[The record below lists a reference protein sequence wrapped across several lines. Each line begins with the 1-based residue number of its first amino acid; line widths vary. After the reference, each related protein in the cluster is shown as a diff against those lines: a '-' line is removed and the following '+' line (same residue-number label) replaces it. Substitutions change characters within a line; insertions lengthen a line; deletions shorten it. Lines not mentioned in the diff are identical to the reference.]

1 MEQSLRGGAGAGD
14 TPPGVEPRTVA
25 RTRTSDDPPAGTP
38 LTDAPDGNP
47 PAEDSPGA
55 PSAAGAPTGSAADEA
70 PELPSRRVVRR
81 IMVGLV
87 LAMLTSML
95 TNSIVGT
102 ALPTIMGEL
111 GGQDRLA
118 WVATAAL
125 LTMTASTPVWGKLS
139 DVWGRKLLFQLA
151 LGIFIVASVA
161 AGLAQ
166 DINWLIAARALQGL
180 GVGGLATL
188 PNIILGDVVP
198 PRERGRY
205 SGLIGMVF
213 GVSTVLGPLVGG
225 FLVDSP
231 LGWRWCF
238 LITVPLALFAF
249 VVIQFM
255 FTMPFVPRRDAPVD
269 WLGAGLIFSA
279 ASTVI
284 VLLSLGGTQ
293 FPWNSPLSY
302 ALGAGALLLTAA
314 AVVVER
320 RAREPIIPARLFG
333 DRTFVLS
340 SLGSACVGMMMFGLI
355 IYMPQ
360 YLQMVHGMTPTV
372 SGLMTLPLVAS
383 FLLTSIGSGYAVGGS
398 GRWKAYPVTGMAL
411 CLFGFAALSLAYL
424 DTGLTTVVAGQVM
437 VGLGLGLCM
446 QILLLATQSA
456 LPLADMATGTA
467 SVVFFRNLGGA
478 TGVAAFGAVMVGRL
492 NGELAQASAD
502 ARAQVAADAAA
513 GTDSGARELSV
524 GLSEAAEA
532 AQGSPELVHSLP
544 EPVREVVVGAF
555 DHAMQGVFLAG
566 IPIAV
571 IGLVTVVFM
580 RGVPLSGG
588 SAAKR

>member
-1 MEQSLRGGAGAGD
+1 MGPDSSD
-14 TPPGVEPRTVA
+14 HPTTP
-25 RTRTSDDPPAGTP
+25 
-38 LTDAPDGNP
+38 
-47 PAEDSPGA
+47 DSPA
-55 PSAAGAPTGSAADEA
+55 APVPPVPPSAALDDTADTADDAPA
-70 PELPSRRVVRR
+70 LPPRRVVHR

-118 WVATAAL
+118 WVATSAL

-139 DVWGRKLLFQLA
+139 DIWGRKLLFQIA

-166 DINWLIAARALQGL
+166 DINSLIAARALQGL

-188 PNIILGDVVP
+188 PNIILGDVVS

-238 LITVPLALFAF
+238 LITVPLAVVAFA
-249 VVIQFM
+249 VIQFM
-255 FTMPFVPRRDAPVD
+255 FNMPFVPRRDAPVD
-269 WLGAGLIFSA
+269 WGGAGLIFSA

-293 FPWNSPLSY
+293 IPWNSPLAY
-302 ALGAGALLLTAA
+302 ALGAAAVLLTLA

-320 RAREPIIPARLFG
+320 RAKEPIIPARLFR
-333 DRTFVLS
+333 DRTFVLA
-340 SLGSACVGMMMFGLI
+340 SLGSVCVGMMMFGLI

-372 SGLMTLPLVAS
+372 SGMMTLPLVAS
-383 FLLTSIGSGYAVGGS
+383 FLVTSIGSGYAVSGD
-398 GRWKAYPVTGMAL
+398 GRWKAYTVIGML
-411 CLFGFAALSLAYL
+411 VCVVGFVVLSQAHL
-424 DTGLTTVVAGQVM
+424 DPGLTAVVAGQAL
-437 VGLGLGLCM
+437 VGLGFGLNM
-446 QILLLATQSA
+446 QLLLLATQSS
-456 LPLADMATGTA
+456 LPVADLASGTA

-492 NGELAQASAD
+492 NTELAQAAT
-502 ARAQVAADAAA
+502 AAQAQGAADAEA
-513 GTDSGARELSV
+513 GVDSGAAELSV
-524 GLSEAAEA
+524 GLADAAEA
-532 AQGSPELVHSLP
+532 AQGSPELVHALP
-544 EPVREVVVGAF
+544 GPVRDVVVGAF
-555 DHAMQGVFLAG
+555 DHAMQGVFTAG
-566 IPIAV
+566 VPIAV
-571 IGLVTVVFM
+571 LGVVAVACM
-580 RGVPLSGG
+580 KGVPLRGG
-588 SAAKR
+588 GKEKAPRTGRKARRSRRARG

>member
-1 MEQSLRGGAGAGD
+1 MEQSLRGKSE
-14 TPPGVEPRTVA
+14 TREPVPEA
-25 RTRTSDDPPAGTP
+25 K
-38 LTDAPDGNP
+38 
-47 PAEDSPGA
+47 
-55 PSAAGAPTGSAADEA
+55 PSADPAATPTTG
-70 PELPSRRVVRR
+70 PVPNYPPRRVVRR

-95 TNSIVGT
+95 TNSIIGT

-139 DVWGRKLLFQLA
+139 DLWGRKLLFQIA
-151 LGIFIVASVA
+151 LGVFIVASLA
-161 AGLAQ
+161 AGFAQ

-188 PNIILGDVVP
+188 PNIILGDVVS

-238 LITVPLALFAF
+238 LITVPLAVVAF
-249 VVIQFM
+249 IVVQFM
-255 FTMPFVPRRDAPVD
+255 FRMPFAPRRKAPVD
-269 WLGAGLIFSA
+269 WLGASLIFSA
-279 ASTVI
+279 ASTMI

-293 FPWNSPLSY
+293 IPWNSPIAY
-302 ALGAGALLLTAA
+302 VMGVGAVLLIVTAIL
-314 AVVVER
+314 VER
-320 RAREPIIPARLFG
+320 RATEPIIPTRLFR
-333 DRTFVLS
+333 DRTFVLAS
-340 SLGSACVGMMMFGLI
+340 AGSVTVGMMMFGLI

-360 YLQMVHGMTPTV
+360 YLQFVHGMSPTV
-372 SGLMTLPLVAS
+372 SGLMTLPLVGS
-383 FLLTSIGSGYAVGGS
+383 FLTTSIGSGYAISGT
-398 GRWKAYPVTGMAL
+398 GRWKAYPVVGMAL
-411 CLFGFAALSLAYL
+411 CVLGFTMLSLAQV
-424 DTGLTTVVAGQVM
+424 DPGLTTIVVGQM
-437 VGLGLGLCM
+437 LVGLGFGLNM

-456 LPLADMATGTA
+456 LPLRDMASGTA
-467 SVVFFRNLGGA
+467 TVTFFRNLGGA
-478 TGVAAFGAVMVGRL
+478 MGVAAFGAVMAGRL
-492 NGELAQASAD
+492 NSELAMASIAAREAMD
-502 ARAQVAADAAA
+502 TDRAQGV
-513 GTDSGARELSV
+513 DSGAEELSI
-524 GLSEAAEA
+524 GLEQAAES

-544 EPVREVVVGAF
+544 EPVREVIVGAF
-555 DHAMQGVFLAG
+555 DHAMQGVFVAG

-571 IGLVTVVFM
+571 LGLISVSFM
-580 RGVPLSGG
+580 KGVPLRGG
-588 SAAKR
+588 DPKRRER

>member
-1 MEQSLRGGAGAGD
+1 
-14 TPPGVEPRTVA
+14 
-25 RTRTSDDPPAGTP
+25 
-38 LTDAPDGNP
+38 
-47 PAEDSPGA
+47 
-55 PSAAGAPTGSAADEA
+55 
-70 PELPSRRVVRR
+70 
-81 IMVGLV
+81 MVGLV

-118 WVATAAL
+118 WVATSAL

-139 DVWGRKLLFQLA
+139 DIWGRKLLFQVA

-188 PNIILGDVVP
+188 PNIILGDVVS

-238 LITVPLALFAF
+238 LITVPLAVVAF
-249 VVIQFM
+249 VVIQFL
-255 FTMPFVPRRDAPVD
+255 FNMPFVPRRDAPVD
-269 WLGAGLIFSA
+269 WAGAGLIFSS

-293 FPWNSPLSY
+293 IAWNSPLAY
-302 ALGAGALLLTAA
+302 ALGAAAVLLTLA
-314 AVVVER
+314 AVFVER
-320 RAREPIIPARLFG
+320 RAKEPIIPARLFR
-333 DRTFVLS
+333 DRTFVLA
-340 SLGSACVGMMMFGLI
+340 SLGSVCVGMMMFGLI

-360 YLQMVHGMTPTV
+360 YLQMVHGMSPTV
-372 SGLMTLPLVAS
+372 SGMMTLPLVAS
-383 FLLTSIGSGYAVGGS
+383 FLLTSIGSGYAVSGS
-398 GRWKAYPVTGMAL
+398 GRWKAYPVVGMLLCVVGFVAL
-411 CLFGFAALSLAYL
+411 GQAHL
-424 DTGLTTVVAGQVM
+424 DPGLTTVVVGQAL
-437 VGLGLGLCM
+437 VGLGFGLNM
-446 QILLLATQSA
+446 QLLLLATQSS
-456 LPLADMATGTA
+456 LPVADMASGTA

-492 NGELAQASAD
+492 NTELAQAAAA
-502 ARAQVAADAAA
+502 ARAQGAADAEA
-513 GTDSGARELSV
+513 GVESGAAELSV
-524 GLSEAAEA
+524 GLADAAEA
-532 AQGSPELVHSLP
+532 AQGSPDLVHALP
-544 EPVREVVVGAF
+544 EPVRDVIVSAF
-555 DHAMQGVFLAG
+555 DHAMQGVFTAG
-566 IPIAV
+566 VPIALL
-571 IGLVTVVFM
+571 GLVAVAFM
-580 RGVPLSGG
+580 RGVPLRGG
-588 SAAKR
+588 AQAKAPKAARKARRTRR

>member
-1 MEQSLRGGAGAGD
+1 MTGPDSSDHPTTG
-14 TPPGVEPRTVA
+14 TPDASAVRTAPSPAVAPEPPA
-25 RTRTSDDPPAGTP
+25 DDDPA
-38 LTDAPDGNP
+38 LP
-47 PAEDSPGA
+47 PK
-55 PSAAGAPTGSAADEA
+55 
-70 PELPSRRVVRR
+70 RVVHR

-139 DVWGRKLLFQLA
+139 DLWGRKLLFQVA

-188 PNIILGDVVP
+188 PNIILGDVVS

-238 LITVPLALFAF
+238 LITVPLAVVAF
-249 VVIQFM
+249 VVIQFL

-269 WLGAGLIFSA
+269 WAGAGLIFSA

-293 FPWNSPLSY
+293 IAWNSPLSY
-302 ALGAGALLLTAA
+302 ALGAAAVLLTAG
-314 AVVVER
+314 AVLVER
-320 RAREPIIPARLFG
+320 RAREPIIPARLFR
-333 DRTFVLS
+333 DRTFVLA
-340 SLGSACVGMMMFGLI
+340 SLGSVCVGMMMFGLI

-360 YLQMVHGMTPTV
+360 YLQMVHGMSPTV

-383 FLLTSIGSGYAVGGS
+383 FLFTSIGSGYAVSGS
-398 GRWKAYPVTGMAL
+398 GRWKAYPVVGMLL
-411 CLFGFAALSLAYL
+411 CVIGFLALSQAHL
-424 DTGLTTVVAGQVM
+424 DPGLTTVVVGQAL
-437 VGLGLGLCM
+437 VGLGFGLNM
-446 QILLLATQSA
+446 QLLLLATQSS
-456 LPLADMATGTA
+456 LPVADMASGTA

-492 NGELAQASAD
+492 DTELAEAAAA
-502 ARAQVAADAAA
+502 ARAQGAADAEA
-513 GTDSGARELSV
+513 GVESGASELSV
-524 GLSEAAEA
+524 GLADAAEA
-532 AQGSPELVHSLP
+532 AQGSPELVHALP
-544 EPVREVVVGAF
+544 EPVRDVVVTAF
-555 DHAMQGVFLAG
+555 DHAMQGVFTAG
-566 IPIAV
+566 VPIAV
-571 IGLVTVVFM
+571 LGLVAVAFM
-580 RGVPLSGG
+580 RGVPLRGG
-588 SAAKR
+588 RAKAPKPARKARRART

>member
-1 MEQSLRGGAGAGD
+1 
-14 TPPGVEPRTVA
+14 
-25 RTRTSDDPPAGTP
+25 
-38 LTDAPDGNP
+38 
-47 PAEDSPGA
+47 
-55 PSAAGAPTGSAADEA
+55 
-70 PELPSRRVVRR
+70 
-81 IMVGLV
+81 MVGLV

-139 DVWGRKLLFQLA
+139 DIWGRKLLFQLA
-151 LGIFIVASVA
+151 LLVFIVASVA

-188 PNIILGDVVP
+188 PNIILGDVVT

-238 LITVPLALFAF
+238 LITVPLAVFAF

-269 WLGAGLIFSA
+269 WLGAGLVFGA

-293 FPWNSPLSY
+293 IPWNSSLSY
-302 ALGAGALLLTAA
+302 ALGAAAVLLTAA

-333 DRTFVLS
+333 DRTFVLA
-340 SLGSACVGMMMFGLI
+340 SLGSVCVGMMMFGLI
-355 IYMPQ
+355 IYTPQ

-383 FLLTSIGSGYAVGGS
+383 FLTTSIGSGYAVGGS
-398 GRWKAYPVTGMAL
+398 GRWKAYPVVGMAL
-411 CLFGFAALSLAYL
+411 CLVGFTALGQAHL
-424 DTGLTTVVAGQVM
+424 DPGLTTVVAGQVM
-437 VGLGLGLCM
+437 AGLGFGLCM

-456 LPLADMATGTA
+456 LPVSDMAAGTA

-492 NGELAQASAD
+492 DSALAQASAD
-502 ARAQVAADAAA
+502 ARARAAADAGA
-513 GTDSGARELSV
+513 GVDSGAAELSV
-524 GLSEAAEA
+524 GLADAAES

-544 EPVREVVVGAF
+544 GPVRDVIVGAF

-566 IPIAV
+566 IPIAA

-580 RGVPLSGG
+580 RGTPLRGG
-588 SAAKR
+588 PRGGR

>member
-1 MEQSLRGGAGAGD
+1 MRGGAGAGD
-14 TPPGVEPRTVA
+14 TPPGVEPRAVA
-25 RTRTSDDPPAGTP
+25 RTRTCGDPLTETP
-38 LTDAPDGNP
+38 LTDAPPGDV
-47 PAEDSPGA
+47 PAGDAPGDA
-55 PSAAGAPTGSAADEA
+55 PAADVPAVPAADEA

-139 DVWGRKLLFQLA
+139 DIWGRKLLFQLA

-302 ALGAGALLLTAA
+302 ALGAGAALLTAA

-398 GRWKAYPVTGMAL
+398 GRWKAYPVAGMAL

-424 DTGLTTVVAGQVM
+424 DTGLTTVVAGQMM

-456 LPLADMATGTA
+456 LPLSDMATGTA

-524 GLSEAAEA
+524 GLSGAAEA

-544 EPVREVVVGAF
+544 EPVRDVVVGAF

>member
-1 MEQSLRGGAGAGD
+1 MKYSLRRRAELRD
-14 TPPGVEPRTVA
+14 PPADAASDPAVRAE
-25 RTRTSDDPPAGTP
+25 TSDDPSINTVKP
-38 LTDAPDGNP
+38 LKNPVPDV
-47 PAEDSPGA
+47 SA
-55 PSAAGAPTGSAADEA
+55 PSTSAPTIPTEQSDTPA
-70 PELPSRRVVRR
+70 LPSRRAVRR
-81 IMVGLV
+81 IMFGLV

-139 DVWGRKLLFQLA
+139 DVWGRKLLFQIA
-151 LGIFIVASVA
+151 LVIFIVASIA

-188 PNIILGDVVP
+188 PNIILGDVVA

-279 ASTVI
+279 ASTAI

-293 FPWNSPLSY
+293 FAWNSPPSY
-302 ALGAGALLLTAA
+302 LLGGAAVLLTAA

-333 DRTFVLS
+333 DRTFVLASLS
-340 SLGSACVGMMMFGLI
+340 SICVGMMMFGLI

-372 SGLMTLPLVAS
+372 SGMMTLPLVAS
-383 FLLTSIGSGYAVGGS
+383 FLTTSIGSGYAVGGS
-398 GRWKAYPVTGMAL
+398 GRWKAYPVVGMLL
-411 CLFGFAALSLAYL
+411 CSIGFVSLSQAHL
-424 DTGLTTVVAGQVM
+424 DPGMTTVIVGQVL
-437 VGLGLGLCM
+437 VGLGFGLCM
-446 QILLLATQSA
+446 QILLLATQSS
-456 LPLADMATGTA
+456 LPVRDMAAGTA

-492 NGELAQASAD
+492 NTRLGEAAAQ
-502 ARAQVAADAAA
+502 ARAQMTQDAEA
-513 GTDSGARELSV
+513 GVDSGARELSI
-524 GLSEAAEA
+524 GLSQAAES
-532 AQGSPELVHSLP
+532 AQGSPELVHALP
-544 EPVREVVVGAF
+544 APIREVVVGAF

-566 IPIAV
+566 VPIAV
-571 IGLVTVVFM
+571 IGLITVLFM
-580 RGVPLSGG
+580 KGVPLRGG
-588 SAAKR
+588 SGKEARR

>member
-1 MEQSLRGGAGAGD
+1 MEQSLRGGAGTGD
-14 TPPGVEPRTVA
+14 TPPGVEPRAVA
-25 RTRTSDDPPAGTP
+25 RTRTSDDPPTETT
-38 LTDAPDGNP
+38 LTEAPNGSA
-47 PAEDSPGA
+47 PAEDA
-55 PSAAGAPTGSAADEA
+55 PEASSAADAPAGSAADGA

-424 DTGLTTVVAGQVM
+424 DTGLTTVVAGQAM

-502 ARAQVAADAAA
+502 ARARVAADAAA

-524 GLSEAAEA
+524 GLSEAAKA

>member
-1 MEQSLRGGAGAGD
+1 MEQSVQGTSTARG
-14 TPPGVEPRTVA
+14 
-25 RTRTSDDPPAGTP
+25 S
-38 LTDAPDGNP
+38 
-47 PAEDSPGA
+47 SPGTA
-55 PSAAGAPTGSAADEA
+55 PQDLTAPGPL
-70 PELPSRRVVRR
+70 PEPATEYPPRQVVRR

-95 TNSIVGT
+95 TNSIIGT

-139 DVWGRKLLFQLA
+139 DIWGRKLLFQIA
-151 LGIFIVASVA
+151 LGVFIVASLA
-161 AGLAQ
+161 AGFAQ

-188 PNIILGDVVP
+188 PNIILGDVVS

-238 LITVPLALFAF
+238 LITVPLAVVAF
-249 VVIQFM
+249 GVIQFM
-255 FTMPFVPRRDAPVD
+255 FRMPFTPRHRPTVD

-293 FPWNSPLSY
+293 IPWNSAPAY
-302 ALGAGALLLTAA
+302 AMGAASVLLTVA
-314 AVVVER
+314 AVLVER
-320 RAREPIIPARLFG
+320 RAKEPIIPTRLFR
-333 DRTFVLS
+333 DRTFVLAS
-340 SLGSACVGMMMFGLI
+340 AGSVTVGMMMFGLI

-360 YLQMVHGMTPTV
+360 FLQMVHGMTPTV

-383 FLLTSIGSGYAVGGS
+383 FLLTSIGSGFAISGT
-398 GRWKAYPVTGMAL
+398 GRWKAYPVVGMVL
-411 CLFGFAALSLAYL
+411 CVVGFVVLSLTQF
-424 DTGLTTVVAGQVM
+424 DTGLTTVVVGQM
-437 VGLGLGLCM
+437 LVGLGFGLNM
-446 QILLLATQSA
+446 QILLLATQSS
-456 LPLADMATGTA
+456 LPVRDMASGTA
-467 SVVFFRNLGGA
+467 SVTFFRNLGGA
-478 TGVAAFGAVMVGRL
+478 MGVAAFGAVMVSRL
-492 NGELAQASAD
+492 NAELATAAT
-502 ARAQVAADAAA
+502 AAQEALVVDTAN
-513 GTDSGARELSV
+513 GTDSGARELTV
-524 GLSEAAEA
+524 GLEQAAES
-532 AQGSPELVHSLP
+532 AQRSPELVHSLP
-544 EPVREVVVGAF
+544 GPVRDVVVGAF
-555 DHAMQGVFLAG
+555 DHAMQGVFVAG
-566 IPIAV
+566 IPIAAL
-571 IGLVTVVFM
+571 GLIAVSFM
-580 RGVPLSGG
+580 KGVPLRGG
-588 SAAKR
+588 GPKRARSADAAEK

>member
-1 MEQSLRGGAGAGD
+1 MEQSVQGTSTTRG
-14 TPPGVEPRTVA
+14 
-25 RTRTSDDPPAGTP
+25 S
-38 LTDAPDGNP
+38 
-47 PAEDSPGA
+47 SPGTASPQDLPA
-55 PSAAGAPTGSAADEA
+55 PAPL
-70 PELPSRRVVRR
+70 PEPTPEYPSRPVVRR

-95 TNSIVGT
+95 TNSIIGT

-139 DVWGRKLLFQLA
+139 DIWGRKLLFQIA
-151 LGIFIVASVA
+151 LGIFIVASLA
-161 AGLAQ
+161 AGFAQ

-188 PNIILGDVVP
+188 PNIILGDVVS

-238 LITVPLALFAF
+238 LITVPLAVVAF
-249 VVIQFM
+249 GVIQFM
-255 FTMPFVPRRDAPVD
+255 FRMPFTPRHRPTVD

-293 FPWNSPLSY
+293 IPWNSVPAY
-302 ALGAGALLLTAA
+302 AMGAA
-314 AVVVER
+314 AVLLTVAAVLVER
-320 RAREPIIPARLFG
+320 RAKEPIIPTRLFR
-333 DRTFVLS
+333 DRTFVLAS
-340 SLGSACVGMMMFGLI
+340 AGSVTVGMMMFGLI

-360 YLQMVHGMTPTV
+360 YLQMVHGMSPTV

-383 FLLTSIGSGYAVGGS
+383 FLLTSIGSGFAISGT
-398 GRWKAYPVTGMAL
+398 GRWKVYPVVGMAL
-411 CLFGFAALSLAYL
+411 CVIGFTVLSLAQF
-424 DTGLTTVVAGQVM
+424 DPGLTTVVVGQM
-437 VGLGLGLCM
+437 LVGLGFGLNM

-456 LPLADMATGTA
+456 LPVRDMASGTA
-467 SVVFFRNLGGA
+467 SVTFFRNLGGA
-478 TGVAAFGAVMVGRL
+478 MGVAAFGAVMVSRL
-492 NGELAQASAD
+492 NAELASA
-502 ARAQVAADAAA
+502 ATSAQEALALDTAN
-513 GTDSGARELSV
+513 GTDSGARELTV
-524 GLSEAAEA
+524 GLEQAAES

-544 EPVREVVVGAF
+544 GPVRDVVVGAF
-555 DHAMQGVFLAG
+555 DHAMQGVFVAG
-566 IPIAV
+566 VPIAV
-571 IGLVTVVFM
+571 LGLVAVSFM
-580 RGVPLSGG
+580 KGVPLRGG
-588 SAAKR
+588 GPKRAPRAQR

>member
-1 MEQSLRGGAGAGD
+1 
-14 TPPGVEPRTVA
+14 
-25 RTRTSDDPPAGTP
+25 
-38 LTDAPDGNP
+38 
-47 PAEDSPGA
+47 
-55 PSAAGAPTGSAADEA
+55 
-70 PELPSRRVVRR
+70 
-81 IMVGLV
+81 MVGLV

-118 WVATAAL
+118 WVATASL

-139 DVWGRKLLFQLA
+139 DIWGRKPLFQVA
-151 LGIFIVASVA
+151 LGIFIAASIA

-166 DINWLIAARALQGL
+166 SINWLIAARALQGL
-180 GVGGLATL
+180 GIGGLATL
-188 PNIILGDVVP
+188 PNIILGDVVS

-238 LITVPLALFAF
+238 LITVPLAVFAF

-255 FTMPFVPRRDAPVD
+255 FTMPFAPRRDAPVD
-269 WLGAGLIFSA
+269 YAGAALIFGA
-279 ASTVI
+279 ASTTI

-293 FPWNSPLSY
+293 IAWTSPL
-302 ALGAGALLLTAA
+302 AIGLGAAAVLLTAG
-314 AVVVER
+314 AVLVER
-320 RAREPIIPARLFG
+320 RVREAIIPARLFR

-340 SLGSACVGMMMFGLI
+340 SAASVCVGMMMFGLI

-360 YLQMVHGMTPTV
+360 YLQMVHGMSPTA
-372 SGLMTLPLVAS
+372 SGMMTLPLVVA
-383 FLLTSIGSGYAVGGS
+383 FLVTSIGSGYAVSGN
-398 GRWKAYPVTGMAL
+398 GRWKAYSVVGMVLCVIGFVLLAQAHAVPGLAPVVVGQAL
-411 CLFGFAALSLAYL
+411 
-424 DTGLTTVVAGQVM
+424 
-437 VGLGLGLCM
+437 VGLGFGLNM
-446 QILLLATQSA
+446 QLLLLATQSS
-456 LPLADMATGTA
+456 LPTADMAAGTA

-492 NGELAQASAD
+492 NGEMAAAVAA
-502 ARAQVAADAAA
+502 ARERAVADAAA
-513 GTDSGARELSV
+513 GTDSGAAELSEQLA
-524 GLSEAAEA
+524 GAGRA
-532 AQGSPELVHSLP
+532 AQGSPELVHTLP
-544 EPVREVVVGAF
+544 GPVRDVITGAF

-566 IPIAV
+566 MPIAV
-571 IGLVTVVFM
+571 LGLIAVSFI
-580 RGVPLSGG
+580 RGVPLRSGSSPKG
-588 SAAKR
+588 R

>member
-1 MEQSLRGGAGAGD
+1 
-14 TPPGVEPRTVA
+14 
-25 RTRTSDDPPAGTP
+25 
-38 LTDAPDGNP
+38 
-47 PAEDSPGA
+47 
-55 PSAAGAPTGSAADEA
+55 
-70 PELPSRRVVRR
+70 VVRR

-139 DVWGRKLLFQLA
+139 DIWGRKLLFQLA

-398 GRWKAYPVTGMAL
+398 GRWKAYPVAGMAL

-424 DTGLTTVVAGQVM
+424 DTGLTTVVAGQMM

-456 LPLADMATGTA
+456 LPLSDMATGTA

>member
-1 MEQSLRGGAGAGD
+1 MKYSLRRRAELRD
-14 TPPGVEPRTVA
+14 PPADAASDPAVRAE
-25 RTRTSDDPPAGTP
+25 TSDDPSINTVKP
-38 LTDAPDGNP
+38 LKNPVPDV
-47 PAEDSPGA
+47 SA
-55 PSAAGAPTGSAADEA
+55 PSTSAPTTPTEQSDIPA
-70 PELPSRRVVRR
+70 LPSRRAVRR
-81 IMVGLV
+81 IMFGLV

-139 DVWGRKLLFQLA
+139 DVWGRKLLFQIA
-151 LGIFIVASVA
+151 LVIFIVASIA

-188 PNIILGDVVP
+188 PNIILGDVVA

-279 ASTVI
+279 ASTAI

-293 FPWNSPLSY
+293 FAWNSPPSY
-302 ALGAGALLLTAA
+302 LLGGAAVLLTAA

-333 DRTFVLS
+333 DRTFVLASLS
-340 SLGSACVGMMMFGLI
+340 SICVGMMMFGLI

-372 SGLMTLPLVAS
+372 SGMMTLPLVAS
-383 FLLTSIGSGYAVGGS
+383 FLTTSIGSGYAVGGS
-398 GRWKAYPVTGMAL
+398 GRWKAYPVVGMLL
-411 CLFGFAALSLAYL
+411 CSIGFVSLSQAHL
-424 DTGLTTVVAGQVM
+424 DPGMTTVIVGQVL
-437 VGLGLGLCM
+437 VGLGFGLCM
-446 QILLLATQSA
+446 QILLLATQSS
-456 LPLADMATGTA
+456 LPVHDMAAGTA

-492 NGELAQASAD
+492 NTRLGEAAAQ
-502 ARAQVAADAAA
+502 ARAQMTQDAEA
-513 GTDSGARELSV
+513 GVDSGARELSI
-524 GLSEAAEA
+524 GLSQAAES
-532 AQGSPELVHSLP
+532 AQGSPELVHALP
-544 EPVREVVVGAF
+544 APIREVVVGAF

-566 IPIAV
+566 VPIAV
-571 IGLVTVVFM
+571 IGLITVLFM
-580 RGVPLSGG
+580 KGVPLRGG
-588 SAAKR
+588 SGKEARR

>member
-1 MEQSLRGGAGAGD
+1 MEQSVQGTSTTRG
-14 TPPGVEPRTVA
+14 
-25 RTRTSDDPPAGTP
+25 S
-38 LTDAPDGNP
+38 
-47 PAEDSPGA
+47 SPGTASPQDLPA
-55 PSAAGAPTGSAADEA
+55 PAPL
-70 PELPSRRVVRR
+70 PEPTPEYPSRPVVRR

-95 TNSIVGT
+95 TNSIIGT

-139 DVWGRKLLFQLA
+139 DIWGRKLLFQIA
-151 LGIFIVASVA
+151 LGIFIVASLA
-161 AGLAQ
+161 AGFAQ

-188 PNIILGDVVP
+188 PNIILGDVVS

-238 LITVPLALFAF
+238 LITVPLAVVAF
-249 VVIQFM
+249 GVIQFM
-255 FTMPFVPRRDAPVD
+255 FRMPFTPRHRPTVD

-293 FPWNSPLSY
+293 IPWNSVPAY
-302 ALGAGALLLTAA
+302 AMGAA
-314 AVVVER
+314 AVLLTVAAVLVER
-320 RAREPIIPARLFG
+320 RAKEPIIPTRLFR
-333 DRTFVLS
+333 DRTFVLAS
-340 SLGSACVGMMMFGLI
+340 AGSVTVGMMMFGLI

-360 YLQMVHGMTPTV
+360 YLQMVHGMSPTV
-372 SGLMTLPLVAS
+372 SGLTTLPLVAS
-383 FLLTSIGSGYAVGGS
+383 FLLTSIGSGFAISGT
-398 GRWKAYPVTGMAL
+398 GRWKVYPVVGMAL
-411 CLFGFAALSLAYL
+411 CVIGFTVLSLAQF
-424 DTGLTTVVAGQVM
+424 DPGLTTVVVGQM
-437 VGLGLGLCM
+437 LVGLGFGLNM

-456 LPLADMATGTA
+456 LPVRDMASGTA
-467 SVVFFRNLGGA
+467 SVTFFRNLGGA
-478 TGVAAFGAVMVGRL
+478 MGVAAFGAVMVSRL
-492 NGELAQASAD
+492 NAELASA
-502 ARAQVAADAAA
+502 ATSAQEALALDTAN
-513 GTDSGARELSV
+513 GTDSGARELTV
-524 GLSEAAEA
+524 GLEQAAES

-544 EPVREVVVGAF
+544 GPVRDVVVGAF
-555 DHAMQGVFLAG
+555 DHAMQGVFVAG
-566 IPIAV
+566 VPIAV
-571 IGLVTVVFM
+571 LGLVAVSFM
-580 RGVPLSGG
+580 KGVPLRGG
-588 SAAKR
+588 GPKRAPRAQR

>member
-1 MEQSLRGGAGAGD
+1 MRS
-14 TPPGVEPRTVA
+14 TPV
-25 RTRTSDDPPAGTP
+25 TRTPEPPDPHAQ
-38 LTDAPDGNP
+38 A
-47 PAEDSPGA
+47 
-55 PSAAGAPTGSAADEA
+55 
-70 PELPSRRVVRR
+70 LPSRRVVRR

-139 DVWGRKLLFQLA
+139 DIWGRKLLFQVA
-151 LGIFIVASVA
+151 LGVFIVASVA

-188 PNIILGDVVP
+188 PNIILGDVVS

-238 LITVPLALFAF
+238 LITVPLAVFAF

-255 FTMPFVPRRDAPVD
+255 FTMPFTPRRDAPVD
-269 WLGAGLIFSA
+269 HTGAALIFGA
-279 ASTVI
+279 ASTAI

-293 FPWNSPLSY
+293 IAWTSPL
-302 ALGAGALLLTAA
+302 AIGLGVAAVLLTAG

-320 RAREPIIPARLFG
+320 RAREAIIPARLFRN
-333 DRTFVLS
+333 RTFVLA
-340 SLGSACVGMMMFGLI
+340 SAASVCVGMMMFGLI

-360 YLQMVHGMTPTV
+360 YLQMVHGMSPTV
-372 SGLMTLPLVAS
+372 SGMMTLPLVAA
-383 FLLTSIGSGYAVGGS
+383 FLVTSIGSGYAVSGS
-398 GRWKAYPVTGMAL
+398 GRWKAYPVVGMVL
-411 CLFGFAALSLAYL
+411 CVVGFVLLSLAHL
-424 DTGLTTVVAGQVM
+424 DPGLTAVVAGQAL
-437 VGLGLGLCM
+437 VGLGFGLNM
-446 QILLLATQSA
+446 QLLLLATQSS
-456 LPLADMATGTA
+456 LPTADMAAGTA

-492 NGELAQASAD
+492 NGELAAAVAA
-502 ARAQVAADAAA
+502 ARERAAADAAA
-513 GTDSGARELSV
+513 GTDSGAA
-524 GLSEAAEA
+524 GLSEQLAGAGRA
-532 AQGSPELVHSLP
+532 AQGSPELVHALP
-544 EPVREVVVGAF
+544 GPVRDVVVGAF

-566 IPIAV
+566 VPIAV
-571 IGLVTVVFM
+571 LGLAAVAFM
-580 RGVPLSGG
+580 RGVPLRGG
-588 SAAKR
+588 PKAGDR

>member
-1 MEQSLRGGAGAGD
+1 MEQSPSGMSKTRDPVPKAKPSEDPAE
-14 TPPGVEPRTVA
+14 TPSPGP
-25 RTRTSDDPPAGTP
+25 
-38 LTDAPDGNP
+38 APDYP
-47 PAEDSPGA
+47 P
-55 PSAAGAPTGSAADEA
+55 
-70 PELPSRRVVRR
+70 RRVVRR

-95 TNSIVGT
+95 TNSIIGT

-139 DVWGRKLLFQLA
+139 DLWGRKLLFQIA
-151 LGIFIVASVA
+151 LGVFIVASLA
-161 AGLAQ
+161 AGFAQ

-188 PNIILGDVVP
+188 PNIILGDVVS

-238 LITVPLALFAF
+238 LITVPLAVVAF
-249 VVIQFM
+249 TVVQFM
-255 FTMPFVPRRDAPVD
+255 FRMPFAPRRDVPVD
-269 WLGAGLIFSA
+269 RLGAALIFSA

-293 FPWNSPLSY
+293 IPWNSPTAY
-302 ALGAGALLLTAA
+302 VMGAGAVLLTVS
-314 AVVVER
+314 AVLVER
-320 RAREPIIPARLFG
+320 RAAEPIIPPRLFR
-333 DRTFVLS
+333 DRTFVLAS
-340 SLGSACVGMMMFGLI
+340 AGSVTVGMMMFGLI

-360 YLQMVHGMTPTV
+360 YLQMVHGMSPTV
-372 SGLMTLPLVAS
+372 SGLMTLPLVGS
-383 FLLTSIGSGYAVGGS
+383 FLTTSIGSGYAISGT
-398 GRWKAYPVTGMAL
+398 GRWKVYPVVGMVL
-411 CLFGFAALSLAYL
+411 CVIGFTTLSLAQV
-424 DTGLTTVVAGQVM
+424 DPGPTTIVVGQIC
-437 VGLGLGLCM
+437 VGLGLGLNM

-456 LPLADMATGTA
+456 LPLRDMASGTA
-467 SVVFFRNLGGA
+467 SVTFFRNLGGA

-492 NGELAQASAD
+492 NNELA
-502 ARAQVAADAAA
+502 AAA
-513 GTDSGARELSV
+513 TAAREAMTADRAEGTDSGAEELSI
-524 GLSEAAEA
+524 GLEQAAES

-544 EPVREVVVGAF
+544 GPVRDVIVGAF
-555 DHAMQGVFLAG
+555 DHAMQGVFVAG

-571 IGLVTVVFM
+571 IGLVSVSFM
-580 RGVPLSGG
+580 KGVPLRGG
-588 SAAKR
+588 GPKRDRR

>member
-1 MEQSLRGGAGAGD
+1 MEQSVQGTSTTRG
-14 TPPGVEPRTVA
+14 
-25 RTRTSDDPPAGTP
+25 S
-38 LTDAPDGNP
+38 
-47 PAEDSPGA
+47 SPGTASPQDLPA
-55 PSAAGAPTGSAADEA
+55 PAPL
-70 PELPSRRVVRR
+70 PEPTPEYPSRPVVRR

-95 TNSIVGT
+95 TNSIIGT

-139 DVWGRKLLFQLA
+139 DIWGRKLLFQIA
-151 LGIFIVASVA
+151 LGIFIVASLA
-161 AGLAQ
+161 AGFAQ

-188 PNIILGDVVP
+188 PNIILGDVVS

-238 LITVPLALFAF
+238 LITVPLAVVAF
-249 VVIQFM
+249 GVIQFM
-255 FTMPFVPRRDAPVD
+255 FRMPFTPRQRPTVD

-293 FPWNSPLSY
+293 IPWNSPAAY
-302 ALGAGALLLTAA
+302 AMGAA
-314 AVVVER
+314 AVLLTVAAVLVES
-320 RAREPIIPARLFG
+320 RAKEPIIPTRLFR
-333 DRTFVLS
+333 DRTFVLAS
-340 SLGSACVGMMMFGLI
+340 AGSVTVGMMMFGLI

-360 YLQMVHGMTPTV
+360 YLQMVHGMSPTV

-383 FLLTSIGSGYAVGGS
+383 FLLTSIGSGFAISGS
-398 GRWKAYPVTGMAL
+398 GRWKVYPVVGMVL
-411 CLFGFAALSLAYL
+411 CVIGFTVLSLAQF
-424 DTGLTTVVAGQVM
+424 DPGLTTVVVGQM
-437 VGLGLGLCM
+437 LVGLGFGLNM

-456 LPLADMATGTA
+456 LPVRDMASGTA
-467 SVVFFRNLGGA
+467 SVTFFRNLGGA
-478 TGVAAFGAVMVGRL
+478 MGVAAFGAVMVSRL
-492 NGELAQASAD
+492 NAELASA
-502 ARAQVAADAAA
+502 ATSAQEALALDTAN
-513 GTDSGARELSV
+513 GTDSGARELTV
-524 GLSEAAEA
+524 GLEQAAES

-544 EPVREVVVGAF
+544 GPVRDVVVGAF
-555 DHAMQGVFLAG
+555 DHAMQGVFVAG
-566 IPIAV
+566 VPIAV
-571 IGLVTVVFM
+571 LGLVAVSFM
-580 RGVPLSGG
+580 KGVPLRGG
-588 SAAKR
+588 GPKRAPRAQR

>member
-1 MEQSLRGGAGAGD
+1 MLPGGD
-14 TPPGVEPRTVA
+14 EPPEPA
-25 RTRTSDDPPAGTP
+25 
-38 LTDAPDGNP
+38 
-47 PAEDSPGA
+47 
-55 PSAAGAPTGSAADEA
+55 
-70 PELPSRRVVRR
+70 LPSRRVVRR

-139 DVWGRKLLFQLA
+139 DVWGRKLLFQVA
-151 LGIFIVASVA
+151 LGIFIAASVA
-161 AGLAQ
+161 AGMAQ

-188 PNIILGDVVP
+188 PNIILGDVVA

-238 LITVPLALFAF
+238 LITVPLAVFAF

-255 FTMPFVPRRDAPVD
+255 FTMPFVPRRKASVD

-293 FPWNSPLSY
+293 IPWNSPLAY
-302 ALGAGALLLTAA
+302 ALGGATVLLTAA

-320 RAREPIIPARLFG
+320 RAREPIIPARMFG
-333 DRTFVLS
+333 DRTFVLA
-340 SLGSACVGMMMFGLI
+340 SLGSLCVGMMMFGLI
-355 IYMPQ
+355 IYTPQ

-372 SGLMTLPLVAS
+372 SGMMTLPLVGS
-383 FLLTSIGSGYAVGGS
+383 FLITSIGSGYAVSGS
-398 GRWKAYPVTGMAL
+398 GRWKAYPVAGMLL
-411 CLFGFAALSLAYL
+411 CLAGFGALSQAHL
-424 DTGLTTVVAGQVM
+424 DPGLTTVVVGQALA
-437 VGLGLGLCM
+437 GLGFGLCM
-446 QILLLATQSA
+446 QTLLLATQSS
-456 LPLADMATGTA
+456 LPVSDMAAGTA

-492 NGELAQASAD
+492 NGELAAAAAE
-502 ARAQVAADAAA
+502 ARARAAADAAS
-513 GTDSGARELSV
+513 GVDSGAEGVSV
-524 GLSEAAEA
+524 GLEQAAEA
-532 AQGSPELVHSLP
+532 AQGSPELVHALP
-544 EPVREVVVGAF
+544 EPVRDVVVGAF

-566 IPIAV
+566 VPIAV
-571 IGLVTVVFM
+571 VGLVAVLFM
-580 RGVPLSGG
+580 RGVPLRGG
-588 SAAKR
+588 AAAKDPEGAQGTRSAQR